1 MRTAVA
7 MTVVL
12 LIIASVLLTI
22 TVPALY
28 LIASQ
33 STRRAHASIADLCAL
48 RLEQIPS
55 GRDAA
60 LAERIDDLERRY
72 GLLAI
77 KLEARDGKADTPSRS
92 DRAEVRST
100 PHGTI
105 EIWFP
110 DEALKRSLIILRVA
124 AVAGIA
130 ASLASLVL
138 LLMNAGTALRSPA
151 DRWARSES
159 SSAPSAPDAV
169 FETFRTSIR
178 TLKGRETE
186 LQRLHD
192 EQRERAEEL
201 AALTATLVRSLASGF
216 IATDDRG
223 LIVDMNGAARDLL
236 GVSTTPNPAGRSV
249 IDVFGSSAFGKT
261 LAAAVDSQKALQR
274 EEVADH
280 SGVIGLSTVPLRDET
295 GRYFG
300 MLALFTDL
308 TPMRKLEGRV
318 REMQSLADLGEMA
331 AGIAHEFRNSLS
343 TILGYLR
350 LVRLTTMTAEGEAR
364 LGNAEKEARLLTEAV
379 ESLLNF
385 ARPVSLKMREVDLS
399 ALVGDLIEQFRPAL
413 GATTIAMSG
422 DPLVVVGDLTL
433 LRRAFENL
441 LRNAIEAVAIRGSE
455 AEVRI
460 RTASSPHGSIVIE
473 DNGVGL
479 NPDDVP
485 RLFLPFQSTK
495 PSGFGLGLALARKI
509 ILVHGGSLSLTGRPG
524 AGATVTAEFP
534 SATAQLSLSAVE
546 LV

>member
-7 MTVVL
+7 MTIVL

-33 STRRAHASIADLCAL
+33 STRRTHVTLADLCAL
-48 RLEQIPS
+48 ELEQIPA
-55 GRDAA
+55 GQDAA
-60 LAERIDDLERRY
+60 VQERIDSLKRRY
-72 GLLAI
+72 GLAAI
-77 KLEARDGKADTPSRS
+77 TLQAGDSR
-92 DRAEVRST
+92 RLPQRREGVEVRRT
-100 PHGTI
+100 AHGPI
-105 EIWFP
+105 EVWFP
-110 DEALKRSLIILRVA
+110 DEPLKRSLLIVRVA
-124 AVAGIA
+124 AVAAVA
-130 ASLASLVL
+130 ASLASLIL
-138 LLMNAGTALRSPA
+138 LLMNASTALRSPA
-151 DRWARSES
+151 DRWGRSDS
-159 SSAPSAPDAV
+159 SSAASAPDAV

-201 AALTATLVRSLASGF
+201 AAMTATLVRSLASGF
-216 IATDDRG
+216 IATDDQG
-223 LIVDMNGAARDLL
+223 LIVDMNAAARDLL
-236 GVSTTPNPAGRSV
+236 AVAATPNPAGRSV
-249 IDVFGSSAFGKT
+249 ADVFGSSSFGRT
-261 LAAAVDSQKALQR
+261 LASAVDAQKALQR
-274 EEVADH
+274 EEVADG
-280 SGVIGLSTVPLRDET
+280 SGVIGLSTVPLRDERD
-295 GRYFG
+295 RYFG

-350 LVRLTTMTAEGEAR
+350 LVRLTSMTHEGEAR
-364 LGNAEKEARLLTEAV
+364 LANAEKEARLLTEAV

-399 ALVGDLIEQFRPAL
+399 ALIGDLIEQFRPVL
-413 GATTIAMSG
+413 GATTIEVSG
-422 DPLVVVGDLTL
+422 DPLLIVGDLTL

-441 LRNAIEAVAIRGSE
+441 LRNAIEAVAVRG
-455 AEVRI
+455 AAGAIKIV
-460 RTASSPHGSIVIE
+460 TTMSPHPSIIIE

-509 ILVHGGSLSLTGRPG
+509 ILVHGGSLSLTGRLGEG
-524 AGATVTAEFP
+524 ARVTAEFP
-534 SATAQLSLSAVE
+534 PNAVAIG
-546 LV
+546 

>member
-7 MTVVL
+7 MTIVL
-12 LIIASVLLTI
+12 LIIASILLTI

-33 STRRAHASIADLCAL
+33 STRRTHAAVADLCAID
-48 RLEQIPS
+48 LEQIPP
-55 GRDAA
+55 GHDAA
-60 LAERIDDLERRY
+60 MQARIDSLKKRY

-77 KLEARDGKADTPSRS
+77 NFEAHGASGLPARREGV
-92 DRAEVRST
+92 EVRQISR
-100 PHGTI
+100 GAI
-105 EIWFP
+105 EVWFP
-110 DEALKRSLIILRVA
+110 EEPLRRSLLIVRVA
-124 AVAGIA
+124 AIA
-130 ASLASLVL
+130 AVAACLASLVL
-138 LLMNAGTALRSPA
+138 LLMNASTALRSPA
-151 DRWARSES
+151 DRWGRSES
-159 SSAPSAPDAV
+159 SSAASAPDAV

-186 LQRLHD
+186 LQRRHD

-201 AALTATLVRSLASGF
+201 AAMTATLVRSLASGF
-216 IATDDRG
+216 IATDHRG
-223 LIVDMNGAARDLL
+223 LIVDMNAAARELL
-236 GVSTTPNPAGRSV
+236 AVSTTPNPAGRSV
-249 IDVFGSSAFGKT
+249 ADVFGSSAFGRT

-274 EEVADH
+274 EEVADQ
-280 SGVIGLSTVPLRDET
+280 SGVIGLSTVPLRDERD
-295 GRYFG
+295 RYFG

-350 LVRLTTMTAEGEAR
+350 LVRLTSMTTEGQDR
-364 LGNAEKEARLLTEAV
+364 LANAEKEARLLTEAV

-385 ARPVSLKMREVDLS
+385 ARPVSLRMGEVDLS
-399 ALVGDLIEQFRPAL
+399 ALVSDLIEQFRPAL
-413 GATTIAMSG
+413 GATTIEMSG
-422 DPLVVVGDLTL
+422 DPLVIVGDLTL

-441 LRNAIEAVAIRGSE
+441 LRNAIEAVAIRGSD
-455 AEVRI
+455 AAIRI
-460 RTASSPHGSIVIE
+460 VTTTSPHRSIVIE

-495 PSGFGLGLALARKI
+495 ANGFGLGLALARKI
-509 ILVHGGSLSLTGRPG
+509 VLVHGGTLLLTGRPG
-524 AGATVTAEFP
+524 EGATVTAEFP
-534 SATAQLSLSAVE
+534 AGPIALG
-546 LV
+546 

>member
-1 MRTAVA
+1 
-7 MTVVL
+7 MTIVL

-33 STRRAHASIADLCAL
+33 STRRTHATVADLCAL
-48 RLEQIPS
+48 ELEQIPA
-55 GRDAA
+55 GQDAA
-60 LAERIDDLERRY
+60 VQERIDSLKRRY
-72 GLLAI
+72 GLAAI
-77 KLEARDGKADTPSRS
+77 TLQTGDSRRLPQRREGVEARR
-92 DRAEVRST
+92 T
-100 PHGTI
+100 PHGTL
-105 EIWFP
+105 EVWFP
-110 DEALKRSLIILRVA
+110 DEPLKRSLLIVRVA
-124 AVAGIA
+124 AVAAVA
-130 ASLASLVL
+130 ASLASLIL
-138 LLMNAGTALRSPA
+138 LVMNASTALRSPA
-151 DRWARSES
+151 DRWGRSDS
-159 SSAPSAPDAV
+159 SSAASAPDAV

-201 AALTATLVRSLASGF
+201 AAMTATLVRSLASGF

-236 GVSTTPNPAGRSV
+236 AVSTTPNPAGRSV
-249 IDVFGSSAFGKT
+249 ADVFGSSAFGRT
-261 LAAAVDSQKALQR
+261 LASAVDAQKALQR
-274 EEVADH
+274 EEVADQR
-280 SGVIGLSTVPLRDET
+280 GVIGLSTVPLRDERD
-295 GRYFG
+295 RYFG

-350 LVRLTTMTAEGEAR
+350 LVRLTSMTQEGEAR
-364 LGNAEKEARLLTEAV
+364 LANAEKEARLLTEAV

-399 ALVGDLIEQFRPAL
+399 ALIGDLIEQFRPAL
-413 GATTIAMSG
+413 GATTIEVSG
-422 DPLVVVGDLTL
+422 DPLLIVGDLTL

-441 LRNAIEAVAIRGSE
+441 LRNAIEAVAVRGSE
-455 AEVRI
+455 AVIRI
-460 RTASSPHGSIVIE
+460 HTTTWPHRTIVIE

-495 PSGFGLGLALARKI
+495 ANGFGLGLALARKI
-509 ILVHGGSLSLTGRPG
+509 IIVHGGSLSLTGHPG
-524 AGATVTAEFP
+524 EGATVTADFP
-534 SATAQLSLSAVE
+534 ASPLP

>member
-33 STRRAHASIADLCAL
+33 STRRAHASVADLCAL
-48 RLEQIPS
+48 ELQQIPA
-55 GRDAA
+55 GADAA
-60 LAERIDDLERRY
+60 LGERIDALKRRY
-72 GLLAI
+72 GLAALNLAT
-77 KLEARDGKADTPSRS
+77 AGAGPSRIAS
-92 DRAEVRST
+92 RREGVEVRPT
-100 PHGTI
+100 HHGTI
-105 EIWFP
+105 EVWFP
-110 DEALKRSLIILRVA
+110 DEPLRRSLLIVRIA
-124 AVAGIA
+124 AVAGIG
-130 ASLASLVL
+130 ASMASLVL
-138 LLMNAGTALRSPA
+138 LLMSASTALRSPA
-151 DRWARSES
+151 DRWGRSDSS
-159 SSAPSAPDAV
+159 SSAASAPDAV

-201 AALTATLVRSLASGF
+201 AAMTATLVRSLASGF

-223 LIVDMNGAARDLL
+223 LIVDMNAAARDLL
-236 GVSTTPNPAGRSV
+236 AVAPTPNPAGRSV
-249 IDVFGSSAFGKT
+249 AEVFGSSAFGRT
-261 LAAAVDSQKALQR
+261 LATAVDTQKALQR
-274 EEVADH
+274 EEVAD
-280 SGVIGLSTVPLRDET
+280 SAGVIGLSTVPLRDERD
-295 GRYFG
+295 RYFG

-350 LVRLTTMTAEGEAR
+350 LVRLTSMTAEGEAR
-364 LGNAEKEARLLTEAV
+364 LANADKEARLLTEAV

-399 ALVGDLIEQFRPAL
+399 ALIGDLIEQFRPAL

-422 DPLVVVGDLTL
+422 DRLVLVGDSTL

-441 LRNAIEAVAIRGSE
+441 LRNAIEAVAVRGSE
-455 AEVRI
+455 AVIRI
-460 RTASSPHGSIVIE
+460 RTTALPHPSIVIE

-479 NPDDVP
+479 DPDHVP

-509 ILVHGGSLSLTGRPG
+509 VLVHGGSLSLTGRPG
-524 AGATVTAEFP
+524 EGATVTAEFP
-534 SATAQLSLSAVE
+534 AGPIIPS
-546 LV
+546 